1 MNTVKSIKL
10 LCQDGHSD
18 KEYNIFLNKDPI
30 SGDYK
35 VDVAYGRRGNAINTG
50 TKTQSP
56 VALYVASRE
65 FDKLVNE
72 KLAKGYVVS
81 SNSAS
86 PVVINTT
93 ESEEPVDEPTE
104 DKPAVRRSPKIF
116 PQLLNPI
123 SEEEATIYIENK
135 EWLAQEKLDGKRIII
150 KVDEGEVYATN
161 RRGVSCAIP
170 QKVEE
175 ALSKMVNAIL
185 DGELVN
191 GKYIIF
197 DGLEL
202 YRDNLKN
209 LGVEN
214 RFNTIT
220 KAVKERILLANPEAP
235 IGIVEC
241 AISSK
246 EKQALYDSL
255 KTKEGV
261 VFKLKNSPYTAGRP
275 ASGGSQLK
283 CKFWSSATV
292 QVLNINDK
300 RSVEVGIASSK
311 PGLLSIGNV
320 SVPPNYELP
329 KIGDLVEVKYLYYFP
344 GGSLFQPQY
353 LGIRDDAE
361 VDHLDTLKP
370 KTGEEE

>member
-161 RRGVSCAIP
+161 RRGLACGIP

-214 RFNTIT
+214 RFNMIT

-300 RSVEVGIASSK
+300 RSVEVGITSSK